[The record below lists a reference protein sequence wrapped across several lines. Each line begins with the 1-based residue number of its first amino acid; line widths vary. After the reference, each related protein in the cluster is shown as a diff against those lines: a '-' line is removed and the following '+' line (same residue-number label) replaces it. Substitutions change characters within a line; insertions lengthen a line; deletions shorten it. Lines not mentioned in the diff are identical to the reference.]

1 MKILIASGG
10 SGGHIFP
17 AISLARELKKEESDI
32 VFVASRRRLD
42 RAILENAPYKKI
54 FLSINPMPY
63 KFSVATFAFW
73 IKLFCDAVHSIFILA
88 RYRPDVVIGFG
99 GYTAGT
105 IVLLASIFGIKT
117 VIHEQNARPG
127 RTNKFLDR
135 MVDKVAISFPETG
148 KYFTNKKVVFTGNPL
163 REESLRE
170 NRPEALERLG
180 LDRGKMTILV
190 MGGSQGAVSLN
201 RLVSDSMALLPEER
215 KKTVQLV
222 HIAGKNYQSGIKKSY
237 DENSVTGRVFEFMK
251 NINDAYSVCDLAIS
265 RAGAAAVFELAA
277 FRKPMIL
284 IPYPDKR
291 NNQRSNAEFFEKSGA
306 AIFRDEKNLSAE
318 KLKDIIR
325 DLIENPEK
333 RKMLSENA
341 TKLSVID
348 GAKRLQEVV
357 LQLK

>member
-1 MKILIASGG
+1 MRILIASGG

-17 AISLARELKKEESDI
+17 AISLARELEKEESDI
-32 VFVASRRRLD
+32 VFVASRRCLD
-42 RAILENAPYKKI
+42 RTILESAPYKKI

-63 KFSVATFAFW
+63 KFGFRTFIFW
-73 IKLFCDAVHSIFILA
+73 AKLFSDSIHSIFILI

-105 IVLLASIFGIKT
+105 IVLLASLFGIKT
-117 VIHEQNARPG
+117 VIHEQNAVPG
-127 RTNKFLDR
+127 RTNRFLDR
-135 MVDKVAISFPETG
+135 LADKVAVSFSGTE
-148 KYFTNKKVVFTGNPL
+148 KHFRNREVVFTGNPL

-170 NRPEALERLG
+170 NRLEALERLG
-180 LDRGKMTILV
+180 LDHDKITILV

-201 RLVSDSMALLPEER
+201 RLVSESLTSLSGEI
-215 KKTVQLV
+215 KKNVQLV
-222 HIAGKNYQSGIKKSY
+222 HIAGKNYKADIKKRY
-237 DENSVTGRVFEFMK
+237 EEKGVKGRVFEFMK
-251 NINDAYSVCDLAIS
+251 NINDAYSACDLAIS
-265 RAGAAAVFELAA
+265 RAGAAAIFELAA

-306 AIFRDEKNLSAE
+306 AIFRDEKDLSAE
-318 KLKDIIR
+318 ELRDIIA

-341 TKLSVID
+341 KKLSVID
-348 GAKRLQEVV
+348 GAKRLKEVV
-357 LQLK
+357 LELK